1 MKYFFTKY
9 RLFLSGAALILTA
22 ASCTSTLSDE
32 PATDARAISFTPTAE
47 TRAAVEGDF
56 PEGSRFSVWGWY
68 GTTGSTIDKTVFN
81 NIPVT
86 KSGEAWTYTGGTQ
99 YWIPGMTYN
108 FYGVYPAYSQTS
120 DNNGTT
126 ATVKPDGT
134 ITVTNFDCSAT
145 GENAVDLM
153 TATAPGLL
161 GDAAPTVAMKFQH
174 QLSKINIVGTVEGGN
189 CTVTSVKF
197 EGMATKGNYNS
208 SAPNK
213 WTTDATPD
221 SFTSNVPKTL
231 NNNGV
236 DLLGNLLLIPQTV
249 TDQFNITVNYEMDGE
264 TKTKNITLPIS
275 IDQWQAGQSYKYTL
289 TFKGNNII
297 FTVNVASWG
306 HSTGGIITVE

>member
-9 RLFLSGAALILTA
+9 RFFLSGAALILTA

-32 PATDARAISFTPTAE
+32 PATDARAISFTPAAE
-47 TRAAVEGDF
+47 TRAAVETDF
-56 PEGSRFSVWGWY
+56 PDDSRFSVWGWY
-68 GTTGSTIDKTVFN
+68 GTDDQITNNVFN
-81 NIPVT
+81 GETVT
-86 KSGEAWTYTGGTQ
+86 KSGNNWSYDGGTR
-99 YWIPGMTYN
+99 YWIPEMTYN
-108 FYGVYPAYSQTS
+108 FYGVYPFYPQTS
-120 DNNGTT
+120 SDNGTT
-126 ATVKPDGT
+126 ATVDNTGK

-153 TATAPGLL
+153 TATAPGLS

-208 SAPNK
+208 SDPNK

-231 NNNGV
+231 NTNGV

-264 TKTKNITLPIS
+264 TKTKNISLPTS
-275 IDQWQAGQSYKYTL
+275 IGQWEAGQSYKYTL